1 MRFGLFLLSFA
12 LCGSAF
18 AGTEGMPNMPKI
30 LEKKTFS
37 VATAEAGEELREQ
50 RGFGDKEPEVSMMN
64 LMMVGGSGY
73 EGMEMGAGMAAHHG
87 AHEGHAGH
95 GGMAASDSQPVE
107 NLSNRNDSSLKFE
120 ISTPSDD
127 SKVGMNT
134 LEFSVQEK
142 GKPLK
147 GLKIT
152 AKVSMQSMD
161 MGTTQPL
168 VKEVSPGVYRV
179 KVAFSMRGPWA
190 VRLATKGVEK
200 EFQFSV
206 GVSP

>member
-1 MRFGLFLLSFA
+1 MKFGLFLLSFA
-12 LCGSAF
+12 LCRSAF

-37 VATAEAGEELREQ
+37 VATAEAGKELREQ

-87 AHEGHAGH
+87 
-95 GGMAASDSQPVE
+95 GMAASDSQPVQ
-107 NLSNRNDSSLKFE
+107 NLSNGKDSSLKFE

-134 LEFSVQEK
+134 LEFTVLEK

-147 GLKIT
+147 GLKIS

-168 VKEVSPGVYRV
+168 VKEFSPGIYRV

-206 GVSP
+206 GASP

>member
-1 MRFGLFLLSFA
+1 MKFGLFLLSFA
-12 LCGSAF
+12 LCRSAF

-37 VATAEAGEELREQ
+37 VATAEAGKELREQ

-87 AHEGHAGH
+87 
-95 GGMAASDSQPVE
+95 GMAASDSQPVQ
-107 NLSNRNDSSLKFE
+107 NLSNGKDSSLKFE

-134 LEFSVQEK
+134 LEFTVLEK

-147 GLKIT
+147 GLKIS